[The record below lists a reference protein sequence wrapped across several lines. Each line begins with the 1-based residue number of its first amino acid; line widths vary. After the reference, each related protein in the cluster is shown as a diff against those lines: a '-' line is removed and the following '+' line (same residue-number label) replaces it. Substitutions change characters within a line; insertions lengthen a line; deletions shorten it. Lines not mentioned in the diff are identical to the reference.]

1 MGKPAGIAVEK
12 AHGAAV
18 VELGSLTMASGAEEF
33 KAFEAAGWSRRADT
47 YGLVTGAITAR
58 FVGPLL
64 DAARV
69 GAGMWV
75 LDVATGPGHV
85 AAAAAAR
92 GAEPVGVD
100 IAEGMLAV
108 ARRDYPQLAFRSGDA
123 EALPFAD
130 CSFDAVVGAFVL
142 NHLPRPEVAVAELAR
157 VLGSGGRLALSV
169 WDVPERT
176 AFIGL
181 LRDAVA
187 RAGAPPSAQP
197 PGAPDPFRFAD
208 DAQLRALLDNA
219 GLEDVAVETVALRHR
234 VQGDAMELW
243 DGLLAGSVRSA
254 AAVEALSPAARERAR
269 AAFAELV
276 EPHRVAGGHEL
287 PAVAKVGSGRRP

>member
-1 MGKPAGIAVEK
+1 
-12 AHGAAV
+12 
-18 VELGSLTMASGAEEF
+18 MASGAEEF
-33 KAFEAAGWSRRADT
+33 KAFEAAGWSRRAST
-47 YGLVTGAITAR
+47 YGRVSGAITAR
-58 FVGPLL
+58 FVDSLL

-69 GAGMWV
+69 GAGVRV

-108 ARRDYPQLAFRSGDA
+108 ARRDHPQLDFRPGDA
-123 EALPFAD
+123 EALPFPD
-130 CSFDAVVGAFVL
+130 SSFDAVVGAFVL
-142 NHLPRPEVAVAELAR
+142 NHLPRPEVAATELAR
-157 VLGSGGRLALSV
+157 VLAPGGRLALSV
-169 WDVPERT
+169 WDVPERSR
-176 AFIGL
+176 FIGL
-181 LRDAVA
+181 VRDAVA
-187 RAGAPPSAQP
+187 RAGGGPSAEP
-197 PGAPDPFRFAD
+197 PAGPDPFRFAD
-208 DAQLRALLDNA
+208 DARLRGLLDNA
-219 GLEDVAVETVALRHR
+219 GLEEVAVETVAVRHL
-234 VQGDAMELW
+234 VEGDAMALW
-243 DGLLAGSVRSA
+243 AGLLGGSVRSA

>member
-1 MGKPAGIAVEK
+1 
-12 AHGAAV
+12 
-18 VELGSLTMASGAEEF
+18 MASGAEEF
-33 KAFEAAGWSRRADT
+33 KAFEAAGWSRRAST
-47 YGLVTGAITAR
+47 YGRVTGAITER
-58 FVGPLL
+58 FVDALL
-64 DAARV
+64 DAACV
-69 GAGMWV
+69 GAGMRV

-108 ARRDYPQLAFRSGDA
+108 ARRDHPQLDFRHGDA

-130 CSFDAVVGAFVL
+130 SWFGAVVGAFVL
-142 NHLPRPEVAVAELAR
+142 NHLPRPEVAAAELAR
-157 VLGSGGRLALSV
+157 VLESGGRLALSV
-169 WDVPERT
+169 WDAPER
-176 AFIGL
+176 ARFIGL
-181 LRDAVA
+181 VRDAVA
-187 RAGAPPSAQP
+187 RAGGAPSAGP
-197 PGAPDPFRFAD
+197 PAGPDPFRFAD

-219 GLEDVAVETVALRHR
+219 GLEDVAVETVAVGHR
-234 VQGDAMELW
+234 VELW

-276 EPHRVAGGHEL
+276 EPHRIAGGHEL
-287 PAVAKVGSGRRP
+287 PAVAKLGSGRRP

>member
-1 MGKPAGIAVEK
+1 
-12 AHGAAV
+12 
-18 VELGSLTMASGAEEF
+18 MASGAEEF
-33 KAFEAAGWSRRADT
+33 KAFEAAGWSRRANT
-47 YGLVTGAITAR
+47 YGRVTGAITAR
-58 FVGPLL
+58 FVSPLL

-69 GAGMWV
+69 GAGMRV

-108 ARRDYPQLAFRSGDA
+108 ARRDYPQLDFRPGDA

-130 CSFDAVVGAFVL
+130 SSFDAVVGAFVL
-142 NHLPRPEVAVAELAR
+142 NHLPRPEVAAAELAR

-181 LRDAVA
+181 VRNAVA

-197 PGAPDPFRFAD
+197 TGGPDPFRFAD
-208 DAQLRALLDNA
+208 DAQLRVLLDNA

-276 EPHRVAGGHEL
+276 EQHRVAGGYEL
-287 PAVAKVGSGRRP
+287 PAVVKIGSARRP